1 MNATRHIAVLKG
13 GWSTERAVSLVS
25 GAKCAEALRAEGF
38 RVSEVDV
45 DDTLATVLTELKPD
59 IVFNALHG
67 RWGED
72 GCVQG
77 LLEMLR
83 IPYTHSGVLASAAA
97 MDKPTAKRLFHDAGI
112 ACPEG
117 AVMQRSALK
126 NGHPMAPPYVIKP
139 LTEGSSVGVH
149 IIRQGDN
156 APPSQIAAESQEFGD
171 KVLVERYIPGH
182 ELTVAVMGDRALAVT
197 EIVSETKF
205 YDYEAKYSAG
215 GSRHV
220 IPADIDARVYD
231 RAMQVALTA
240 HQSLGC
246 RGVSRADFRYDSSVA
261 GLAGLYLL
269 EINTQPGMT
278 PTSLV
283 PEQAAYHGISFNS
296 LCRWLVEDASCA
308 R

>member
-1 MNATRHIAVLKG
+1 MSIACHVAVLKG
-13 GWSTERAVSLVS
+13 GWSAERDVSLVS
-25 GAKCAEALRAEGF
+25 GAKCAEALRAEGY

-45 DDTLATVLTELKPD
+45 DETVASVLSALKPD
-59 IVFNALHG
+59 VVFNALHG

-77 LLEMLR
+77 LLELLR
-83 IPYTHSGVLASAAA
+83 IPYTHSGVRASAAA
-97 MDKPTAKRLFHDAGI
+97 MDKPMAKRLFHDAGI

-117 AVMQRSALK
+117 MVMDRHALGDK
-126 NGHPMAPPYVIKP
+126 HPMPPPYVVKP
-139 LTEGSSVGVH
+139 VTEGSSVGVF
-149 IIRQGDN
+149 IVRQGDN
-156 APPSQIAAESQEFGD
+156 APPAQIAADDWAFGD
-171 KVLVERYIPGH
+171 TVLVERYIPGH

-197 EIVSETKF
+197 EIVPETKF
-205 YDYEAKYSAG
+205 YDYQAKYAAG

-220 IPADIDARVYD
+220 IPAEIDAQVYQH
-231 RAMQVALTA
+231 AMEVALTA
-240 HQSLGC
+240 HQLLGC
-246 RGVSRADFRYDSSVA
+246 RGVSRADFRYDNSVT
-261 GLAGLYLL
+261 GRDGLYLL

-283 PEQAAYHGISFNS
+283 PEQAAYLGISFGT

>member
-1 MNATRHIAVLKG
+1 MNSARHVAVLKG
-13 GWSTERAVSLVS
+13 GWSAEREVSLVS
-25 GAKCAEALRAEGF
+25 GEKCAEALRAEGY

-45 DDTLATVLTELKPD
+45 DDTLASVLTTLKPD
-59 IVFNALHG
+59 VVFNALHG

-77 LLEMLR
+77 LLELLR
-83 IPYTHSGVLASAAA
+83 IPYTHSGVRASAAA
-97 MDKPTAKRLFHDAGI
+97 MDKPMAKRLFHDAGI

-117 AVMQRSALK
+117 VVMDRHALGDK
-126 NGHPMAPPYVIKP
+126 HPMAPPYVVKP
-139 LTEGSSVGVH
+139 VTEGSSVGVY
-149 IIRQGDN
+149 IVRQGDN
-156 APPSQIAAESQEFGD
+156 APPAEIAADDWAFGAT
-171 KVLVERYIPGH
+171 VLVERYIPGH

-197 EIVSETKF
+197 EIVPETKF
-205 YDYEAKYSAG
+205 YDYEAKYAAG

-220 IPADIDARVYD
+220 IPAKVNAEVYD
-231 RAMQVALTA
+231 HAMQVALAA
-240 HQSLGC
+240 HQVLGC
-246 RGVSRADFRYDSSVA
+246 RGVSRADFRYDDTVS
-261 GLAGLYLL
+261 GRDGLYLL

-283 PEQAAYHGISFNS
+283 PEQAAYLGISFAS